1 MSKDKIKYE
10 INQVLDKFSTDSL
23 EELLLFLKKLEQ
35 ANYPATINSEIL
47 QKILSEDRKLLEK
60 LAQ

>member
-35 ANYPATINSEIL
+35 ANHPATINSDML
-47 QKILSEDRKLLEK
+47 QKILSEDRQLLEK

>member
-23 EELLLFLKKLEQ
+23 EELLLFLK
-35 ANYPATINSEIL
+35 S
-47 QKILSEDRKLLEK
+47 
-60 LAQ
+60 